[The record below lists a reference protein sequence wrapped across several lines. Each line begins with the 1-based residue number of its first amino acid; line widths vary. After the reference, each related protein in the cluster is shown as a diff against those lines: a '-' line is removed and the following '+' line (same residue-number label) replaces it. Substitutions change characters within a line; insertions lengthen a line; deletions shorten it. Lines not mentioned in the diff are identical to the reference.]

1 MNRSVVRIFLI
12 SKAIYFSPVCAR
24 GTGSLSQLLYNVSG
38 GFRQKESDPRL
49 FFHKGVS
56 NKDCGVSY
64 NH

>member
-1 MNRSVVRIFLI
+1 MNRSVVRIFFD
-12 SKAIYFSPVCAR
+12 SKAIYISPVYAR

-56 NKDCGVSY
+56 NQDCGGSCD
-64 NH
+64 H